1 MISRCL
7 AHPAAMAAELFQISV
22 VDDNE
27 PVRESLAGLFESL
40 GHPVEVFSSAE
51 SFLICKRDQP
61 GSFELE
67 PPLMP

>member
-1 MISRCL
+1 
-7 AHPAAMAAELFQISV
+7 MAAELFQISV

-61 GSFELE
+61 GSFELARKNHRRE
-67 PPLMP
+67 MTGAASFC